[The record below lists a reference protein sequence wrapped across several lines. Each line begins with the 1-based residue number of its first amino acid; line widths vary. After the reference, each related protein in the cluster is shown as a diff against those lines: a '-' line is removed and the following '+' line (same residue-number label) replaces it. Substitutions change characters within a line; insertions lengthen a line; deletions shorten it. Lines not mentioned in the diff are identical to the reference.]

1 MLIQDDELNFKSR
14 ESSGGDLPYTLK
26 RELERRRIKSS
37 RKSRFSAA
45 DSEESFDDGSND
57 LRLRS
62 VTSGSSGGSYS
73 SKRRQRRIRRPEE
86 THF

>member
-1 MLIQDDELNFKSR
+1 M
-14 ESSGGDLPYTLK
+14 SSHEFAWFAYFSISPLK

-37 RKSRFSAA
+37 RKSRLSA
-45 DSEESFDDGSND
+45 DSEESFDDSD

-62 VTSGSSGGSYS
+62 ITSGSTGGGSNS
-73 SKRRQRRIRRPEE
+73 SKRRQRRFRRPEE